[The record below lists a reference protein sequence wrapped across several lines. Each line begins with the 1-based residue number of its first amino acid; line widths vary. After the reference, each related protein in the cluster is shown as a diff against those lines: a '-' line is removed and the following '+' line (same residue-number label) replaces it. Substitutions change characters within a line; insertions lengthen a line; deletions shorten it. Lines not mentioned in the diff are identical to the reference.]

1 MKDIV
6 KYIYEIGQLKII
18 KRSGWWRAGIK
29 CPESIAEHSFRT
41 AIIGYILGK
50 LEGADY
56 FKILAMCL
64 FHDVHEVRIND
75 INKIGKKYLKHNI
88 NEAKITE
95 DQIINLPKNIF
106 KELLSFQKSF
116 VKEDTSE
123 SIIAKD
129 ADLLECLVQAR
140 EYQSQGYKDV
150 VKWIVDCKSNLITES
165 AKKLA
170 DYFIQNEPSDWWGE
184 I

>member
-29 CPESIAEHSFRT
+29 DPESVADHSFRT

-56 FKILAMCL
+56 FKILTMCL

-75 INKIGKKYLKHNI
+75 INKIGKKYLKNSI
-88 NEAKITE
+88 NETKITE
-95 DQIINLPKNIF
+95 DQIINLPKYIF
-106 KELLSFQKSF
+106 KELQSFQSDFVEKST
-116 VKEDTSE
+116 VE

-129 ADLLECLVQAR
+129 ADSLECLIQAR

-150 VKWIVDCKSNLITES
+150 DEWIIDCKSKLNTES

-170 DYFIQNEPSDWWGE
+170 NYFIENEPSDWWKE
-184 I
+184 L